1 MADSTEKKI
10 FQAMATAA
18 KAVTL
23 PSGWTMILAGEAYA
37 PTATSKFVSA
47 EVHFNRPIDT
57 DAVSQQLQPIR
68 QGFMRMNVMLPKGAA
83 VVDGF
88 DLAGKLCDAFA
99 IGRKLYKDT
108 VQVRLDEH
116 PEIGPLI
123 TGDTHH
129 TIPTTV
135 RWFAYPQVSA

>member
-10 FQAMATAA
+10 FQALATAA

-23 PSGWTMILAGEAYA
+23 PSGWVMILAGESYT
-37 PTATSKFVSA
+37 PTATSKFVST

-108 VQVRLDEH
+108 VQVRIDEH
-116 PEIGPLI
+116 PEIGPLM
-123 TGDTHH
+123 TGETHH
-129 TIPTTV
+129 TLPVTC
-135 RWFAYPQVSA
+135 RWHSYPVV

>member
-37 PTATSKFVSA
+37 PTATSKFVST

-57 DAVSQQLQPIR
+57 DAVSQQMQPIR

-83 VVDGF
+83 IVDGF

-99 IGRKLYKDT
+99 IGRKLYKDS
-108 VQVRLDEH
+108 VQVRIDEH
-116 PEIGPLI
+116 PEIGPLM
-123 TGDTHH
+123 TGETHH
-129 TIPTTV
+129 TLPVTC
-135 RWFAYPQVSA
+135 RWHSYPNVT

>member
-10 FQAMATAA
+10 FQALATAA

-23 PSGWTMILAGEAYA
+23 PSGWVMILAGEAYT
-37 PTATSKFVSA
+37 PTATSKFVST
-47 EVHFNRPIDT
+47 EIHFNRPIDT

-83 VVDGF
+83 IVDGY

-99 IGRKLYKDT
+99 IGRKLYQGA
-108 VQVRLDEH
+108 VQVRIDEH
-116 PEIGPLI
+116 PEIAVLV
-123 TGDTHH
+123 TGDTHFNV
-129 TIPTTV
+129 PVTV
-135 RWFAYPQVSA
+135 RWICYPFVT

>member
-10 FQAMATAA
+10 FQALATAA
-18 KAVTL
+18 NAVTL
-23 PSGWTMILAGEAYA
+23 PAGWSMVLPGVSFT
-37 PTATSKFVSA
+37 PTATSRFVSA
-47 EVHFNRPIDT
+47 EVHFNRPIGT
-57 DAVSQQLQPIR
+57 DAVSQQMQPIR

-108 VQVRLDEH
+108 VQVRIDEH
-116 PEIGPLI
+116 PEIGPLM
-123 TGDTHH
+123 TGETHH

-135 RWFAYPQVSA
+135 RWHSYPQVSA